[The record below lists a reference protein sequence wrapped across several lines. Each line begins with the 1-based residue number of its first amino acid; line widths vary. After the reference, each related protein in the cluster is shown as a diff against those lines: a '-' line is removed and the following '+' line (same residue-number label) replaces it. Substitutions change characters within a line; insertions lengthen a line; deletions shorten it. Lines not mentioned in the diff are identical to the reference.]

1 MTTPGLPLRLGDLG
15 PSVHD
20 LHRRLIAMGAEGL
33 TDLDVFDSSTAE
45 SLCEFQTRRGLVV
58 DGICGRQTWTALIE
72 ADHQLGD
79 RMIYLRS
86 PMFRGDDVTQLQ
98 QQLGSFGFD
107 AGWVDGIFGPDT
119 EAALRDFQRNQALT
133 PDGALGRDT
142 VTCLAHLRGRTAGS
156 KTVAEVRANESLRS
170 LTGSVGG
177 RRFVIG
183 EPGGLPAVVDSLA
196 RRLRVDG
203 ADVLTLHHPDLS
215 TQAKSANSWEGGV
228 YMGVTLATADHSV
241 AFFATE
247 GFESAG
253 GRSLAGCC
261 AEKLSEVLDTDLPV
275 SGLRLPILRE
285 TRMPAIWCRV
295 GPPALVVERSASI
308 VAGLRSAVTQWCA
321 DPLHEY

>member
-1 MTTPGLPLRLGDLG
+1 
-15 PSVHD
+15 
-20 LHRRLIAMGAEGL
+20 MGAVGL
-33 TDLDVFDSSTAE
+33 EDLDVFDSLTMRA
-45 SLCEFQTRRGLVV
+45 LREFQTKHGLVV
-58 DGICGRQTWTALIE
+58 DGICGPQTWASLVE

-98 QQLGSFGFD
+98 QQLGAFGFD

-133 PDGALGRDT
+133 PDGVLGRDT

-156 KTVAEVRANESLRS
+156 KTVAEVRADESLRS

-177 RRFVIG
+177 RRLVIG
-183 EPGGLPAVVDSLA
+183 ESGGLPAVVDSLS

-203 ADVLTLHHPDLS
+203 AEVLALHYPDLS
-215 TQAKSANSWEGGV
+215 VQAKSANSWDGEV
-228 YMGVTLATADHSV
+228 YMGVTLATTDHSV
-241 AFFATE
+241 AFFATD

-261 AEKLSEVLDTDLPV
+261 AKELGEVLISDLPV
-275 SGLRLPILRE
+275 AGLRLPILRE

-295 GPPALVVERSASI
+295 GPPALVVENSAAI
-308 VAGLRSAVTQWCA
+308 VAGLRRAVTRWCA
-321 DPLHEY
+321 DPLQKD